1 MSPRSDDFLASKIAA
16 LLRLS
21 DDDTPVVREAVTR
34 ELRALT
40 VDLPLFIH
48 ERHIGLSETHYDV
61 LDHILWDRNR
71 GALVSAWGEW
81 LEAED
86 GPEQLETAMCLLA
99 RFQNGARYRP
109 SVSAMLDEAAEA
121 FLASGAPTTS
131 RELARYMFEVQGYE
145 AFFEERAGSAGMNL
159 ACVMEKRSGL
169 PISLVCILILLGH
182 RLGLDITGCRFPGG
196 GYARFREE
204 GSLYLID
211 CGNRGGIVTSEE
223 LLSMQGPSRDAAELV
238 ITQEMTP
245 IMLIRRVVNRLVT
258 YYRRERNIINCILMV
273 DLERMLNKQQR
284 SNTVESASS

>member
-1 MSPRSDDFLASKIAA
+1 MSPRPDEFLVSKIEA

-40 VDLPLFIH
+40 VDLPSFIS
-48 ERHIGLSETHYDV
+48 ERHIILSETHYDV

-71 GALVSAWGEW
+71 GALVTAWGEW
-81 LEAED
+81 LETED
-86 GPEQLETAMCLLA
+86 GPDQLETAMCLLA

-109 SVSAMLDEAAEA
+109 SVSALLDEAAEA
-121 FLASGAPTTS
+121 FLACGAPATS
-131 RELARYMFEVQGYE
+131 RELSRYMFEILGYE
-145 AFFEERAGSAGMNL
+145 ALFEEKAGSAGMNL
-159 ACVMEKRSGL
+159 ARVMETRSGL
-169 PISLVCILILLGH
+169 PIALVCILILLGR

-204 GSLYLID
+204 GRLYLID
-211 CGNRGGIVTSEE
+211 CSSRGGIVTAEE
-223 LLSMQGPSRDAAELV
+223 LLSMQGPSRGAAEMV

-245 IMLIRRVVNRLVT
+245 IMLVRRVVNRLVT
-258 YYRRERNIINCILMV
+258 YYRREKNIINCILLV
-273 DLERMLNKQQR
+273 DLERMLNIQQR